1 MVTSLRSATG
11 MAAIWVFAVAGV
23 SATAWVAI
31 DRAGRDI
38 APAGASALPL
48 ASLGTPT
55 RGRTP
60 TPAAPKPAPAATASA
75 VHTPAPTV
83 IPAPAATST
92 PTRHPAQAPTPPAAG
107 LGTAPGPTPS
117 PAPTPVD
124 QSISVPGG
132 LVSVRCTGAAIR
144 LLNAQPDNDW
154 RVRVDTSNGGKVT
167 VSFQNGQE
175 DSSGST
181 AVRAVCTNGT
191 PAFTT
196 TTE

>member
-1 MVTSLRSATG
+1 MVVTNLRSAAG

-38 APAGASALPL
+38 APASASALPL
-48 ASLGTPT
+48 ASP
-55 RGRTP
+55 GRP
-60 TPAAPKPAPAATASA
+60 TPAAPKPAPPASTSAAQTT
-75 VHTPAPTV
+75 TPAA
-83 IPAPAATST
+83 IPAPQAPST
-92 PTRHPAQAPTPPAAG
+92 PSQHPGQAPTPPAAG
-107 LGTAPGPTPS
+107 PAAAPAPTPS

-132 LVSVRCTGAAIR
+132 LVSARCTGAAIT

-154 RVRVDTSNGGKVT
+154 RVRVDTSNWGEVI
-167 VSFQNGQE
+167 VNFQRGQE
-175 DSSGST
+175 DSSDST
-181 AVRAVCTNGT
+181 TVRAVCTNGT

-196 TTE
+196 TTGG

>member
-1 MVTSLRSATG
+1 MVTSLRSTTG

-38 APAGASALPL
+38 APASASALPL

-55 RGRTP
+55 PGRTP
-60 TPAAPKPAPAATASA
+60 TPAAPTPAPAPASA
-75 VHTPAPTV
+75 AETPAPVV
-83 IPAPAATST
+83 IPAPAAAST
-92 PTRHPAQAPTPPAAG
+92 PTRHPAQAPTPPTAG
-107 LGTAPGPTPS
+107 LTTTPGPTPS

-132 LVSVRCTGAAIR
+132 LVSVRCTGASIR

-154 RVRVDTSNGGKVT
+154 RVRVDTSSWGEVT
-167 VSFQNGQE
+167 VNFQTGQE
-175 DSSGST
+175 DSSRST
-181 AVRAVCTNGT
+181 SVRAVCTNGT

-196 TTE
+196 TTG